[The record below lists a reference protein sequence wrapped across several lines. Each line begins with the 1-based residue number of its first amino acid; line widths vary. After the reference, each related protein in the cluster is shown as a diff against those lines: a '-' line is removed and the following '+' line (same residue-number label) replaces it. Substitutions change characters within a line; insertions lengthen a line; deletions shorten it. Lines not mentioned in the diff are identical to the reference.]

1 MKDIQ
6 IIRIPSN
13 SSSKEP
19 LVWIATLGNQCIGHV
34 RLSIEH
40 NKIKFHDAWVD
51 PDYRRQGIY
60 TLLWET
66 RDKYAKE
73 NFKDLCK
80 IKVKKINKT
89 KGMILTNGNDAAGL
103 GCVYAGATVCAWY
116 PITPS
121 TSVAEA
127 FTKYCQKFWHYNKI

>member
-19 LVWIATLGNQCIGHV
+19 LVWIAILGDQCIGHV

-40 NKIKFHDAWVD
+40 NKVKFHDAWVD

-66 RDKYAKE
+66 RDKYAKK
-73 NFKDLCK
+73 NFKGWKSYAWCKEGSLPVYLKKGYEQKDNCILVEKDL
-80 IKVKKINKT
+80 
-89 KGMILTNGNDAAGL
+89 
-103 GCVYAGATVCAWY
+103 
-116 PITPS
+116 
-121 TSVAEA
+121 
-127 FTKYCQKFWHYNKI
+127 